1 MSRGGEGV
9 LVVIP
14 ARLGSTRLP
23 GKPLLRETGKYLIQ
37 HVYERALELRRAA
50 EVLVA
55 TDHESILH
63 AVSSFGGRAVMT
75 SPDHA
80 SGSDRVAE
88 VARAFPLPLVL
99 NLQGDE
105 PEFSVEDADALLEAM
120 ERDPETPMGTLVFPG
135 LTPEE
140 QRTPSVVKAIVEA
153 GFATDFRRE
162 PTPGAGRHIGVYAF
176 RAAFLQ
182 TYTRLPPTA
191 REKERKLEQM
201 RALDHG
207 YRIRAVF
214 ARRASAGIDT
224 PEDYEAFRRRWRG
237 ELG

>member
-1 MSRGGEGV
+1 MSGGA

-23 GKPLLRETGKYLIQ
+23 GKPLLRADGKFLIQ
-37 HVYERALELRRAA
+37 LVYERALLLRRAA
-50 EVLVA
+50 EVIVA
-55 TDHESILH
+55 TDHESILE
-63 AVSSFGGRAVMT
+63 AVQSFGGRAVMT
-75 SPDHA
+75 AASHA

-88 VARAFPLPLVL
+88 VARGHDLPIVL

-105 PEFSVEDADALLEAM
+105 PEFPVEDADALVEAM
-120 ERDPETPMGTLVFPG
+120 EKEDEAPLGTLVFPA
-135 LTPEE
+135 LTAEE
-140 QRTPSVVKAIVEA
+140 QQTPSVVKAIVEGRYA
-153 GFATDFRRE
+153 VDFRRE
-162 PTPGAGRHIGVYAF
+162 PTPGAGRHIGIYAF

-182 TYTRLPPTA
+182 EFTRLPPSA

-207 YRIRAVF
+207 RKIRAVA

-224 PEDYEAFRRRWRG
+224 PEDFHAFLRRRG
-237 ELG
+237 GSLE